1 MIVERKP
8 RIGLLLI
15 GSPRFKP
22 LGEGTAHGTY
32 EARKLREEKEIIIYP
47 LKPQI
52 FKGNNLSGNS
62 DFIYNRH
69 KKKNVTRGILEPFV
83 TFYYNFSGYPVQ

>member
-22 LGEGTAHGTY
+22 LGGGTAHGTY
-32 EARKLREEKEIIIYP
+32 EARKLRRKRKSSANFRKSVKSSRRES
-47 LKPQI
+47 
-52 FKGNNLSGNS
+52 FMSG
-62 DFIYNRH
+62 R
-69 KKKNVTRGILEPFV
+69 T
-83 TFYYNFSGYPVQ
+83 

>member
-22 LGEGTAHGTY
+22 LGEG
-32 EARKLREEKEIIIYP
+32 
-47 LKPQI
+47 
-52 FKGNNLSGNS
+52 LSL
-62 DFIYNRH
+62 IH
-69 KKKNVTRGILEPFV
+69 I
-83 TFYYNFSGYPVQ
+83 

>member
-22 LGEGTAHGTY
+22 LGEGTAHGPY
-32 EARKLREEKEIIIYP
+32 EARKLREKRKSSANFRKSVKSSRRE
-47 LKPQI
+47 L
-52 FKGNNLSGNS
+52 FMSG
-62 DFIYNRH
+62 R
-69 KKKNVTRGILEPFV
+69 T
-83 TFYYNFSGYPVQ
+83 

>member
-32 EARKLREEKEIIIYP
+32 EARVSFERKRKSSANFRKLVKSSRRES
-47 LKPQI
+47 
-52 FKGNNLSGNS
+52 FMSG
-62 DFIYNRH
+62 R
-69 KKKNVTRGILEPFV
+69 T
-83 TFYYNFSGYPVQ
+83 

>member
-22 LGEGTAHGTY
+22 LGREPPTEPMRRVSFG
-32 EARKLREEKEIIIYP
+32 RKRKSSANFRKSVKSSRRE
-47 LKPQI
+47 L
-52 FKGNNLSGNS
+52 FMSG
-62 DFIYNRH
+62 R
-69 KKKNVTRGILEPFV
+69 T
-83 TFYYNFSGYPVQ
+83 

>member
-22 LGEGTAHGTY
+22 LGEGTAT
-32 EARKLREEKEIIIYP
+32 EPMRRVSFERKRKSSANFRKLVKSSRRES
-47 LKPQI
+47 
-52 FKGNNLSGNS
+52 FMSG
-62 DFIYNRH
+62 R
-69 KKKNVTRGILEPFV
+69 T
-83 TFYYNFSGYPVQ
+83 